1 MLNQPRMHRTSPPL
15 RGTVSRRTVLWPI
28 AISLSMVLVVSAVK
42 REDFKSCA
50 QSGFCTR
57 NRAYADLAS
66 ETPDWESPFRLDPAS
81 LQLEDG
87 ILTGD
92 LIHTPTTSSS
102 SAPSGG
108 ALNAGYTLEVHL
120 LDNDAVRVRMNERD
134 PNRRRY
140 DGLQKTVLIKPLISS
155 TQYDQLAQDEKGL
168 FTITYGSQR
177 QNSAR
182 IRFAPFQIEFL
193 VDGISTLVL
202 NEGGLLK
209 IEAAQAQSDVTGTR
223 TRTLLERRL
232 EQGMWSERFKDNVD
246 TKPRGMRQSTASWTY
261 AVSVHAVLLLIKT
274 LQSFLRARVVWS

>member
-1 MLNQPRMHRTSPPL
+1 MFNPPRMHQKSSPL
-15 RGTVSRRTVLWPI
+15 RGTVSRRIVLWPI
-28 AISLSMVLVVSAVK
+28 VISLTMALVVSAVK

-92 LIHTPTTSSS
+92 LMHTPTTSSS
-102 SAPSGG
+102 SAESSG
-108 ALNAGYTLEVHL
+108 ALNDGYTLEIHL
-120 LDNDAVRVRMNERD
+120 LDNDAVRVRMSERD
-134 PNRRRY
+134 PKRRRY
-140 DGLQKTVLIKPLISS
+140 DGLHKTVLVKPLISS
-155 TQYDQLAQDEKGL
+155 TQYDHLARDENGL
-168 FTITYGSQR
+168 FTINYGSQR

-193 VDGISTLVL
+193 VDGVSTLVL

-209 IEAAQAQSDVTGTR
+209 IEAAQARNDVADTR

-232 EQGMWSERFKDNVD
+232 EQGMWSERFKDIVD
-246 TKPRGMRQSTASWTY
+246 TKPRGMRQSIVSLTQAG
-261 AVSVHAVLLLIKT
+261 SVHAVLFLIQN
-274 LQSFLRARVVWS
+274 L

>member
-1 MLNQPRMHRTSPPL
+1 MFNRSRMHRTSPPL
-15 RGTVSRRTVLWPI
+15 KCIVARRTVLWSI
-28 AISLSMVLVVSAVK
+28 AISLTTVLVVSAVK

-57 NRAYADLAS
+57 NRAYADLSS

-81 LQLEDG
+81 LQLENG

-92 LIHTPTTSSS
+92 LIHAPTTSSN
-102 SAPSGG
+102 SAEPGG

-120 LDNDAVRVRMNERD
+120 LDNDAVRVRMSERD
-134 PNRRRY
+134 PKRRRY
-140 DGLQKTVLIKPLISS
+140 DGLQKSVLVKPLISS
-155 TQYDQLAQDEKGL
+155 TQYDQLPRDENGL

-193 VDGISTLVL
+193 VDGVSTLVL

-209 IEAAQAQSDVTGTR
+209 IEAAQARSDVTDTR

-232 EQGMWSERFKDNVD
+232 EQGMWSERFKDIVD
-246 TKPRGMRQSTASWTY
+246 TKPRGMRQRIVSWTY
-261 AVSVHAVLLLIKT
+261 AGSVHAVLLLIKS
-274 LQSFLRARVVWS
+274 L